1 MKQYRKSELG
11 HSGCLLIKAQMT
23 FQDARNKQD
32 IENNKLV
39 RGRPIPPLT
48 FSAYA
53 ENDLFLRVPRFFDFS
68 PTVFGIAEPAFTFQP
83 TLSSGSPISF
93 SFDDGVSS
101 QLRSVQEE
109 ALAILIERLNRAT
122 PAAPQGATLCLPC
135 GFGKTRTAI
144 FAIQRLGVKT
154 LVLASHSHLLV
165 QFSKE
170 AQRLSPNIVVAK
182 LPKKPEIPLDPDAHI
197 IFGTLQSVYCRAYP
211 SRYWESVGL
220 VVIDEAHHLA
230 APTFCQAICKL
241 PACRILALTATPE
254 RKDGRENLIYLLAG
268 DTAFRVYRPKDAR
281 VTVKFLRYPLDV
293 GVEPKAFSSMYQ
305 TVGERMVLLGKLSL
319 VEERNAAL
327 VTKLKKLV
335 ADRAGILVL
344 CKLIN
349 HLHLL
354 AELCGFPPEQ
364 FGFFTGQENQQ
375 AREESAKKLVIFATF
390 DMAKEGLDIPRLDTL
405 VLGSPAENTIQCMGR
420 ILRELPGKKNPSVV
434 DVFDDCVAFRG
445 EIWSRVRQYGETGA
459 RIVGIVE

>member
-11 HSGCLLIKAQMT
+11 YGVCLIIKAQMT

-32 IENNKLV
+32 IENKKLV
-39 RGRPIPPLT
+39 RGRPIAPLT

-53 ENDLFLRVPRFFDFS
+53 ENDLFLRVPRFYEFS
-68 PTVFGIAEPAFTFQP
+68 RDCGIPEPAFTFQP
-83 TLSSGSPISF
+83 PLSPGACATF
-93 SFDDGVSS
+93 RFEDGPNSS
-101 QLRSVQEE
+101 LRSVQEE
-109 ALAILIERLNRAT
+109 ALSILLERLGQAT
-122 PAAPQGATLCLPC
+122 PANPQGATLCLPC

-144 FAIQRLGVKT
+144 FAIQRLAVKT

-170 AQRLSPNIVVAK
+170 AQRLSPDIIVAK
-182 LPKKPEIPLDPDAHI
+182 LPKKPDTAIDPDAHV
-197 IFGTLQSVYCRAYP
+197 IFGTLQSIYCRNYP
-211 SRYWESVGL
+211 SRYWDSIGL

-241 PACRILALTATPE
+241 PVCRILALTATPE

-268 DTAFRVYRPKDAR
+268 DTAFRVYRPKDSR
-281 VTVKFLRYPLDV
+281 VTVKFLRYSPDSL
-293 GVEPKAFSSMYQ
+293 ECKAFDSMYQ
-305 TVGERMVLLGKLSL
+305 TVGERMLLLGKLSIIPK
-319 VEERNAAL
+319 RNIVL
-327 VTKLKKLV
+327 IKKIKKL
-335 ADRAGILVL
+335 APERGGILVL

-354 AELCGFPPEQ
+354 AELCALPPEQ
-364 FGFFTGQENQQ
+364 YGFFTGQETQQ
-375 AREESAKKLVIFATF
+375 TREASAERRVIFATF

-420 ILRELPGKKNPSVV
+420 ILREFPGKKNPIVI

-445 EIWSRVRQYGETGA
+445 EIWSRVRQYSETGA
-459 RIVGIVE
+459 RVTGIVE